1 MPVFQYPQA
10 RLLVFAKAPI
20 AGQVKTR
27 LTPFISPEQ
36 AAILHQQ
43 LITRTLS
50 MTVNTQLCPVQL
62 WCSPSSQHPYF
73 QHCQKTFAIELYEQ
87 QGKGLG
93 KRMAQAFESTLK
105 QHEYALLIGT
115 DCPSFRNQDFEHAC
129 ELLNQGYDSVIAPA
143 EDGGYTL
150 IGLRNSAPELFID
163 IDWGTSKVLAQT
175 RHRLQQLKLTCHE
188 LPEQWDIDR
197 PADLQRWQAIS
208 TPQTA
213 VPSPC
218 HPLPPFADHDP
229 E

>member
-1 MPVFQYPQA
+1 MPAFKYPQA
-10 RLLVFAKAPI
+10 RLLVFAKAPV

-50 MTVNTQLCPVQL
+50 TTASSQLCPVQL
-62 WCSPSSQHPYF
+62 WCSPSSKHPYF
-73 QHCQKTFAIELYEQ
+73 QHCKKTFAIELREQ
-87 QGKGLG
+87 QGEDLG
-93 KRMAQAFESTLK
+93 ERMAHAFATTLK
-105 QHEYALLIGT
+105 QHDYALLIGT
-115 DCPSFRNQDFEHAC
+115 DCPSLRKQDFKHAC
-129 ELLNQGYDSVIAPA
+129 ELLQQGYASVLAPA

-150 IGLRNSAPELFID
+150 IGLRTPAPELFTD

-175 RHRLQQLKLTCHE
+175 RNRLQQSNLSCYE

-213 VPSPC
+213 APSPS
-218 HPLPPFADHDP
+218 HPPPPSADRDP

>member
-1 MPVFQYPQA
+1 MPSFQYPQA
-10 RLLVFAKAPI
+10 RLLVFAKAPV

-50 MTVNTQLCPVQL
+50 TTVNSQLCPVQL

-73 QHCQKTFAIELYEQ
+73 QHCQKIFAVELHEQ
-87 QGKGLG
+87 QGKDLG
-93 KRMAQAFESTLK
+93 ERMAHAFALTLK
-105 QHEYALLIGT
+105 QHDYALLVGT
-115 DCPSFRNQDFEHAC
+115 DCPSLDQQDFQHAC
-129 ELLNQGYDSVIAPA
+129 ELLQQGYDSVLAPA

-150 IGLRNSAPELFID
+150 IGLRTPAPELFTD
-163 IDWGTSKVLAQT
+163 IDWGTSRVLAET
-175 RHRLQQLKLTCHE
+175 RVRLRQFNLSGYE

-208 TPQTA
+208 NPQTA
-213 VPSPC
+213 APSLD
-218 HPLPPFADHDP
+218 HLPPPLTDRDA